1 MTPQAKRLIRNFILE
16 LFVYGVLLVIYF
28 FSFLQFLDEPLYN
41 LFKQNLW
48 LYAGASLLLM
58 VVQAV
63 VLGWVTSF
71 LLDKLGL
78 ETVE

>member
-1 MTPQAKRLIRNFILE
+1 M
-16 LFVYGVLLVIYF
+16 
-28 FSFLQFLDEPLYN
+28 
-41 LFKQNLW
+41 FKQNLW